1 MSSRREFFLQIAA
14 LARGAQIAGTL
25 LASIERASAIDPPEG
40 SSFLD
45 AEHVVILMQ
54 ENRSFDHA
62 FGALS
67 GVRGFNDPRAV
78 TLPDDKPVWLQ
89 TNAAGETYA
98 PFRLDLKGTRATWLG
113 SLPHSWR
120 DQTDARNN
128 GNHDG
133 WLDAKSPDREDCA
146 RMPLTMGYYNREDL
160 PFYYALADTFTICDQ
175 HFCSSLTATTPNRLH
190 LWTGTI
196 REKPDAASAPNVRN
210 SDVDYGL
217 TARWKTFPERLEE
230 AGISWRVYQNEVSVP
245 SGLEGEADAWL
256 ANFTDNPL
264 EWFDQYHVGFRK
276 THLEYVERMAAT
288 LPEEIQRLRAQGG
301 PAKELAAKE
310 ELLRYVASER
320 AQWTPEALA
329 RLSETALSLHEK
341 AFSTNE
347 DDPGYRQL
355 SNLRYRDGEVERE
368 MAIPQGDPLHRFR
381 KDADSGA
388 LPAVSW
394 LIPSERLSDHP
405 SSPWYGAWYVA
416 ETLNILTKNP
426 AVWSKTIFILTYDE
440 NDGYFDH
447 VPPFVA
453 PEPGNA
459 ESGKTS
465 PGIDAGVEYL
475 PLEQDL
481 KRNPAKEA
489 RGGPVGLGY
498 RVPLVVASPWSRGGY
513 VCSQVFDHTS
523 ILQLL
528 ERVLSRR
535 IGKEVRETN
544 ISAWRR
550 TVCGDLSAAFR
561 PFDGGAAGVRFPARD
576 SFFEQV
582 NLAQFA
588 RMPSGYRRLAAEDV
602 EQFKADR
609 FKVAWMPQKEPGVRP
624 SSALPYELAASGA
637 ISPDGKRFE
646 MVLEARDGLFGKE
659 AAGAP
664 FHVYTPGRFRERVEL
679 RTRAYAVGAG
689 QRLTDSWELEGF
701 RGGLY
706 HLRVCGPNG
715 FLREFAGG
723 VEDPR
728 VEIQFEYARRGNAPA
743 GNAELRVYNGA
754 ERALTVRVRDHG
766 YKSGDH
772 AAVIEPG
779 GSGAI
784 AMALGQSYWWYDF
797 SVTIAGAEGFLR
809 RFAGRVETGKSG
821 FSDPVMGRVRL

>member
-1 MSSRREFFLQIAA
+1 MGTRRDFFRQTAA
-14 LARGAQIAGTL
+14 FTCGAKMVGAL

-62 FGALS
+62 FGTLR

-78 TLPDDKPVWLQ
+78 TLPDQKPVWLQ

-98 PFRLDLKGTRATWLG
+98 PFWLDFKGTKATWLG
-113 SLPHSWR
+113 SLPHSWP
-120 DQTDARNN
+120 DQTDARNC

-133 WLDAKSPDREDCA
+133 WLEAKGSDRKECA
-146 RMPLTMGYYNREDL
+146 GMPLTMGYYDREDL
-160 PFYYALADTFTICDQ
+160 PFYYAFADAFTICDQ

-210 SDVDYGL
+210 SDVDYGS
-217 TARWKTFPERLEE
+217 TVSWKTFPERLEQ
-230 AGISWRVYQNEVSVP
+230 AGVSWRVYQNEVSVP
-245 SGLEGEADAWL
+245 SGLEGEGDAWL
-256 ANFTDNPL
+256 ANFSDNPL

-276 THLEYVERMAAT
+276 THLKYLERMAAT
-288 LPEEIQRLRAQGG
+288 LPAEIENLRAKGG
-301 PAKELAAKE
+301 PQKELAATE
-310 ELLRYVASER
+310 ALLKYVASER

-329 RLSETALSLHEK
+329 RLTERERSLHDK
-341 AFSTNE
+341 AFTTNE

-355 SNLRYRDGEVERE
+355 STLRYRDAGVERE
-368 MAIPQGDPLHRFR
+368 MAIPKSDPLRRFR
-381 KDADSGA
+381 KDVDSGT

-394 LIPSERLSDHP
+394 LVPSERLSDHP
-405 SSPWYGAWYVA
+405 SSPWYGAWCVA

-453 PEPGNA
+453 PEPGNP

-481 KRNPAKEA
+481 KRHPAKEA

-498 RVPLVVASPWSRGGY
+498 RVPLVIASPWSRGGY
-513 VCSQVFDHTS
+513 VCSQVYDHTS
-523 ILQLL
+523 VLQLL
-528 ERVLSRR
+528 ERVSSQRS
-535 IGKEVRETN
+535 GKEIRERN

-550 TVCGDLSAAFR
+550 TICGDLAAAFR
-561 PFDGGAAGVRFPARD
+561 PFQGGRATVDFPSRD

-582 NLAQFA
+582 NLAQYT
-588 RMPSGYRRLAAEDV
+588 RMPSGYRKLSAQDI
-602 EQFKADR
+602 EQFEADR
-609 FKVAWMPQKEPGVRP
+609 FKVAWMPRQEPGVRP
-624 SSALPYELAASGA
+624 SAALPYELAASGA
-637 ISPDGKRFE
+637 ISADGQRFE
-646 MVLEARDGLFGKE
+646 IVLEARNEIFGKA

-664 FHVYTPGRFRERVEL
+664 FHVYTPGKFRNQVKL
-679 RTRAYAVGAG
+679 RTRAYAVTAG
-689 QRLTDSWELEGF
+689 DRLTDSWELEGF
-701 RGGLY
+701 ENGTY

-723 VEDPR
+723 AEDPR
-728 VEIQFEYARRGNAPA
+728 VEIRCEYARQNHAITGDV
-743 GNAELRVYNGA
+743 ELRVTSRA
-754 ERALTVRVRDHG
+754 ERALTLRVKDHG
-766 YKSGDH
+766 YRSGEQTM
-772 AAVIEPG
+772 VIEQG
-779 GSGAI
+779 GSRALV
-784 AMALGQSYWWYDF
+784 MALGHSHRWYDF
-797 SVTIAGAEGFLR
+797 SVTVAGADRFLR
-809 RFAGRVETGKSG
+809 RFAGRMETGETG
-821 FSDPVMGRVRL
+821 FSDPAMGRG